1 MHCVKLLRV
10 DSITLQE
17 YFVVLPLIHAIEL
30 QDVLCEIAEPRMHA
44 RLHLTHFNQS
54 CLVGDS
60 GAGSPM
66 AAASPLAGFTGGR
79 LAPKRADKLRIM
91 TKKTGTT
98 N

>member
-17 YFVVLPLIHAIEL
+17 YFVVLPHIHAIEL

-54 CLVGDS
+54 MFGWRLWRWITHGR
-60 GAGSPM
+60 G
-66 AAASPLAGFTGGR
+66 LAIGWLHGWTLSAKARGQT
-79 LAPKRADKLRIM
+79 KNHDKENRHH
-91 TKKTGTT
+91 
-98 N
+98 